1 VPARG
6 RRRPSIPG
14 WVAAPAI
21 YALAAGLL
29 IARQGLADPSH
40 VCVCVGP
47 NGDPPFFMWALK
59 WWPYAI
65 AHGLNPFFTNVV
77 WYPGG
82 ANIATTTGIPG
93 IALVLW
99 PVTSLFGPIVA
110 YNVAAALS
118 PVLAA
123 VSAYALCRF
132 LTERFWPA
140 LVGGFVFGFSSY
152 ELGQLTSHLQVALV
166 FLVPLVPLVVLRRF
180 GDVTS
185 RRRFVLLLAGLLAA
199 QVLISTEITFDVGLL
214 GGIALAVAVC
224 LTPRPGRRR
233 LLRICGE
240 IVIAGVL
247 ALAVVSPYLYWAL
260 IKGNVANYGAVVGT
274 VFAEKYRLAP
284 LNLIVPTQLTWLG
297 GGALAKINQFEG
309 GNGAEAGGYLGIPL
323 LALFVCAAAITWRR
337 RSTRLLAV
345 MFVVT
350 GVLAL
355 GPRLSDGSRTVVKLP
370 WYVVESAPVFKAVLP
385 TRFALFLGLIVAVA
399 VALEL
404 SRSRRRPWLAWVLA
418 VAGVVAVLPNP
429 TTGYWHSRPPGVPLV
444 VADARQYLPATGS
457 VLFVPVGQFGS
468 SMYWQGDAG
477 FDFHLA
483 NGRVALV
490 LPQEYDTEQAS
501 LFMANNAGP
510 PRHALLAEFLAAHKV
525 TAVVVAPAFRA
536 TWNPALARLG
546 LHATEVGDEAVYYV
560 CGTPPA
566 TGSCG
571 RSQ

>member
-1 VPARG
+1 VRAR
-6 RRRPSIPG
+6 RLSVPG
-14 WVAAPAI
+14 WLIALVLYSAAS
-21 YALAAGLL
+21 LAL
-29 IARQGLADPSH
+29 IARQALADPSH
-40 VCVCVGP
+40 VCICVGP

-65 AHGLNPFFTNVV
+65 GHGINPFFTNVV

-93 IALVLW
+93 VALVLW

-110 YNVAAALS
+110 YDVAAALS

-123 VSAYALCRF
+123 LAAYALCRF
-132 LTERFWPA
+132 LTQRFWPA

-180 GDVTS
+180 AGVTS
-185 RRRFVLLLAGLLAA
+185 RRRFILLLAALIAG

-214 GGIALAVAVC
+214 GGVGLAAAVC
-224 LTPRPGRRR
+224 LTPRPGRGR

-240 IVIAGVL
+240 VVIAGVL

-260 IKGNVANYGAVVGT
+260 IKGNVANYGQVVGT

-297 GGALAKINQFEG
+297 GDALAKLNQFEG

-323 LALFVCAAAITWRR
+323 LLLFVGAATITWRR
-337 RSTRLLAV
+337 RSTRLLLV
-345 MFVVT
+345 MFAVS

-355 GPRLSDGSRTVVKLP
+355 GPRLSNGSHTVVKLP
-370 WYVVESAPVFKAVLP
+370 WLLVERAPVFKAVLP
-385 TRFALFLGLIVAVA
+385 TRFTVFLALIVAVA

-404 SRSRRRPWLAWVLA
+404 SRSRKRSWLAWLLA
-418 VAGVVAVLPNP
+418 VAGVVAVLPKP

-444 VADARQYLPATGS
+444 VSAARRYLPATGS

-490 LPQEYDTEQAS
+490 LPPEYDTERAS
-501 LFMANNAGP
+501 LFMANAPGP

-525 TAVVVAPAFRA
+525 TAVVVAPAFRGL
-536 TWNPALARLG
+536 WNPALARLG
-546 LHATEVGDEAVYYV
+546 LHATEIGDEAVYYV
-560 CGTPPA
+560 CGGPGT
-566 TGSCG
+566 TGSCA